1 MRISK
6 ARVDENRQ
14 KAIDAGLALFSEKG
28 FEGVAVAELM
38 HKAGLT
44 HGGFYNHFDSKAELE
59 GLALAKAFGLALDNL
74 DRIAA
79 LEGEQ
84 REAAL
89 RRYVTRYLSPEA
101 RAASGAR
108 CPMVAF
114 AADVRRES
122 ADVQE
127 RYGEGLCGYIDRLA
141 ASMGEADATARR
153 TAAIDLLS
161 SLVGALTLA
170 RSVARTNLAL
180 SDEILA
186 TVRSR
191 VLGLKARAEAIT

>member
-1 MRISK
+1 
-6 ARVDENRQ
+6 
-14 KAIDAGLALFSEKG
+14 
-28 FEGVAVAELM
+28 
-38 HKAGLT
+38 
-44 HGGFYNHFDSKAELE
+44 
-59 GLALAKAFGLALDNL
+59 
-74 DRIAA
+74 
-79 LEGEQ
+79 
-84 REAAL
+84 
-89 RRYVTRYLSPEA
+89 
-101 RAASGAR
+101 
-108 CPMVAF
+108 MVAF